1 MLDPYKIIKAM
12 IRTEKATLKEKEN
25 VYQFWVER
33 LANKIQI
40 RYAIEKIYNVKVKK
54 VNIINMPAK
63 KRRIRYIEGETSPWK
78 KAIVSLKE
86 GKIEVS

>member
-1 MLDPYKIIKAM
+1 M
-12 IRTEKATLKEKEN
+12 IRTEKATLKEKDN

-40 RYAIEKIYNVKVKK
+40 KYAIEKIYNVKVKK
-54 VNIINMPAK
+54 VNIINMPTK